1 LVAAV
6 ASVAKHTVVVVNAG
20 SPVEMP
26 WFKRVDAVLF
36 SYFGGQQMGNAIAD
50 VIYGAVN
57 PSARTTT
64 TWAENMSELPVV
76 NTTPINGELHY
87 SEGAFIGYRA
97 WRKSKRTPLIPFG
110 HGLSY
115 TEFTSEVIA
124 CSRTSA
130 TVRIS
135 NVGKRAGAHVVQLYA
150 ENSTLD
156 SFERRLIGFSKVFLD
171 PSQTNEIEVAFET
184 LAFKAFDNGW
194 RDIPGKWNIILAENA
209 FEEGQSILIK

>member
-1 LVAAV
+1 
-6 ASVAKHTVVVVNAG
+6 
-20 SPVEMP
+20 
-26 WFKRVDAVLF
+26 
-36 SYFGGQQMGNAIAD
+36 
-50 VIYGAVN
+50 
-57 PSARTTT
+57 
-64 TWAENMSELPVV
+64 
-76 NTTPINGELHY
+76 
-87 SEGAFIGYRA
+87 
-97 WRKSKRTPLIPFG
+97 
-110 HGLSY
+110 
-115 TEFTSEVIA
+115 
-124 CSRTSA
+124 
-130 TVRIS
+130 VRIS